1 VKWVDTE
8 RGIQRALFKNRVLL
22 ALFTITGFSLRRLKA
37 LMHTPFGDSTL
48 VAPHDA
54 TYLAVAGFLSRYGNL
69 NTRTLYEIDLRIFVR
84 WCLDHQLRPLVDVKR
99 VHVELF
105 GRHLEEIRHNGPS
118 TVAHRLNV
126 VKTFYDYCEIDELIT
141 RNPARHV
148 RLPKV
153 WVDDMKKIGLD
164 RYEVGALLQQARAT
178 DPTRYALVVLMAMCG
193 LRVSEACNVQIED
206 FHDRQI
212 QGHRTLSIMGKGDKP
227 ATLPLPPS
235 VYLALRDAADGRTR
249 GSLLRRASGEQLDR
263 RTAARWV
270 KALAKRAGITKHV
283 HPHLLRNSY
292 VTNSLDA
299 GVPLRDVQAGARHE
313 DPRTTYRYDLA
324 RKNLDRHANHTLA
337 AYLAVG

>member
-1 VKWVDTE
+1 MQNATV
-8 RGIQRALFKNRVLL
+8 
-22 ALFTITGFSLRRLKA
+22 
-37 LMHTPFGDSTL
+37 GDPTL
-48 VAPHDA
+48 VTPHDA
-54 TYLAVAGFLSRYGNL
+54 TYLAVAGFLSRYGNH
-69 NTRTLYEIDLRIFVR
+69 NTRALYEIDLRIFVQ
-84 WCLDHQLRPLVDVKR
+84 WCVDHHLRPLVDVKR

-105 GRHLEEIRHNGPS
+105 GRHLEEERRNGPS

-126 VKTFYDYCEIDELIT
+126 VKTFYDYCEIDELVT

-153 WVDDMKKIGLD
+153 WVDDTKKIGLD

-193 LRVSEACNVQIED
+193 LRVSEACAVHIED
-206 FHDRQI
+206 FHERQI
-212 QGHRTLSIMGKGDKP
+212 QGHRVLTLIGKGDKP
-227 ATLPLPPS
+227 ATVPLPPS
-235 VYLALRDAADGRTR
+235 VFLALLGAADGRTR
-249 GSLLRRASGEQLDR
+249 GPLLLSVSGAQLDR

-299 GVPLRDVQAGARHE
+299 GVPLRDVQTGARHE